1 MPTFKLNQ
9 PRTTSTKLALAIFST
24 AALLAGTTHGLPA
37 ATGAAATTV
46 QAPLPGGGGEECVGL
61 CQRYRGST
69 IGLGVALGLVCLVA
83 LVSVVGPWCCYIVV
97 ARWWEKNA

>member
-1 MPTFKLNQ
+1 MPIFKPNQ
-9 PRTTSTKLALAIFST
+9 PRATSAKLALAIFSI
-24 AALLAGTTHGLPA
+24 AALLAGTAHGLPA
-37 ATGAAATTV
+37 ATGAAATAV
-46 QAPLPGGGGEECVGL
+46 QAPPPEECLGL

-69 IGLGVALGLVCLVA
+69 IGLRVALGLVCLVA